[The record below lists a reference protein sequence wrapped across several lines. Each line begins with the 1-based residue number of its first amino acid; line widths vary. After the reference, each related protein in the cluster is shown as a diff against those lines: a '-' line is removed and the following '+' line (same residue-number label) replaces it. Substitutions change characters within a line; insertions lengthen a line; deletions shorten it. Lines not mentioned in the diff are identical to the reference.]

1 MNSELPIQLYK
12 ANAELQLQITRLLQ
26 ESGHHWLEAMQQL
39 SAGGVLET
47 TSRIQ
52 NLQQA
57 ADWQALATLPSE
69 VFWRLCQGRM
79 GDTQAVGRAAA
90 KSQAAFVDG
99 LREALTTWQAS
110 VSEVFGASDYLI
122 GWVTLG
128 MGLAMVSANLA
139 VGPVVRRLGCRP
151 MRCAPRG
158 CRKCL
163 SAGSRR

>member
-1 MNSELPIQLYK
+1 MNNELPIQLYK

-39 SAGGVLET
+39 SAGSMLET

-79 GDTQAVGRAAA
+79 GDTQAVGQAAA
-90 KSQAAFVDG
+90 KSQAAFADG
-99 LREALTTWQAS
+99 LRQSLSAWQAS
-110 VSEVFGASDYLI
+110 VSEAFGASGDTASFAQLCQQ
-122 GWVTLG
+122 WAQPWT
-128 MGLAMVSANLA
+128 
-139 VGPVVRRLGCRP
+139 
-151 MRCAPRG
+151 APSTAPQG
-158 CRKCL
+158 K
-163 SAGSRR
+163 AKK

>member
-1 MNSELPIQLYK
+1 MSNELPIHLYK

-26 ESGHHWLEAMQQL
+26 ESSHHWLEVMQQL

-52 NLQQA
+52 GLQQA

-90 KSQAAFVDG
+90 KSQAAFADG

-110 VSEVFGASDYLI
+110 VSEVFGAS
-122 GWVTLG
+122 GGTASFAQFFQQWTQ
-128 MGLAMVSANLA
+128 
-139 VGPVVRRLGCRP
+139 PWT
-151 MRCAPRG
+151 APG
-158 CRKCL
+158 AAPQGK
-163 SAGSRR
+163 AKK